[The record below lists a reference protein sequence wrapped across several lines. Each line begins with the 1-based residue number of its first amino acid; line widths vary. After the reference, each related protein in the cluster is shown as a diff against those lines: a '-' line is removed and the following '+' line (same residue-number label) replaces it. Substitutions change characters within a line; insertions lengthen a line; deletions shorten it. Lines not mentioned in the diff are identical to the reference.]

1 MCIRSS
7 KPDGYPAVMADLT
20 IPRHLASRLQSRN
33 VDKGFGIVGDYA
45 LRLFADLEDVG
56 FPVLVTADEQG
67 AAFAADAYAR
77 LRGLG
82 VVAVTYGVGG
92 LKVANAVAGAWAEQV
107 PLLVVSGAPGL
118 RERVGDVLLHHKV
131 RNFDSQLVVFE
142 ELTCAQAV
150 LDNPATAA
158 DEIDRIIAEV
168 LSQQRPGYLEIPR
181 DMVEVPISPPAVEHL
196 RAHLP
201 PVDDERLQAAVAD
214 AMDCLRSSPDPVVH
228 AGAMVWRRGLGPA
241 LVEAAERLGVPVATS
256 SLAKGL
262 FPERHPLSLGVY
274 MGAVS
279 PPEVVERVET
289 ASTVVSFGVLNTD
302 LTMGAFT
309 AHLDP
314 TRHIDAQDGEVT
326 IGLRTYRDV
335 PLWAFLPAL
344 AAAATGTVEHA
355 ASVAHP
361 RADFEVHAEAPLAVA
376 RVIAA
381 VDAHL
386 DARHGLLVDPG
397 ECLFASVDMAAPH
410 WCLASAYYATM
421 GYAVPGALGA
431 GIAVPDLRPVVLVG
445 DGAFAM
451 TGLEAAAAAFHGV
464 HPVIIVLD
472 NNGYGTQR
480 PMMDGAFNDIP
491 PLRAERL
498 PDAFGTGRGW
508 LATTEGELDSALAEA
523 MAHEELCIIRA
534 VVPQGDRSPAL
545 LRLTDAL
552 GKRV

>member
-1 MCIRSS
+1 
-7 KPDGYPAVMADLT
+7 VTELT
-20 IPRHLASRLQSRN
+20 IASHLANRLQQRG
-33 VDKGFGIVGDYA
+33 VERGFGIVGDYA
-45 LRLFADLEDVG
+45 LRLFADMEEVG
-56 FPVLVTADEQG
+56 FPFLVTADEQG

-77 LRGLG
+77 LKGLG

-92 LKVANAVAGAWAEQV
+92 LKITNAVAGAWAEQV
-107 PLLVVSGAPGL
+107 PLLVISGAPGL
-118 RERVGDVLLHHKV
+118 KERVGDVLLHHKI

-150 LDNPATAA
+150 IDNPATAA
-158 DEIDRIIAEV
+158 DEIDRVITEV
-168 LSQQRPGYLEIPR
+168 LSHQRPGYLEIPR
-181 DMVEVPISPPAVEHL
+181 DMVEVAISPPQHEHL
-196 RAHLP
+196 RSHMP
-201 PVDDERLQAAVAD
+201 PVDDERLRAAVSD
-214 AMDCLRSSPDPVVH
+214 AMECLRDSATPVVH
-228 AGAMVWRRGLGPA
+228 AGAMVWRRGLGDA
-241 LVEAAERLGVPVATS
+241 LVGAAERLQVPVATS

-279 PPEVVERVET
+279 DADVVERVET

-314 TRHIDAQDGEVT
+314 HRHIDAQDNEVT
-326 IGLRTYRDV
+326 IGLRTYKDV

-344 AAAATGTVEHA
+344 AEA
-355 ASVAHP
+355 ASGQG
-361 RADFEVHAEAPLAVA
+361 EVVTEALHHRPGFDPEDSAPLSVA

-381 VDAHL
+381 VDAHM
-386 DARHGLLVDPG
+386 DDRHGLLVDPG
-397 ECLFASVDMAAPH
+397 ECLFASVDLSAPR

-431 GIAVPDLRPVVLVG
+431 GIAEPGVRPVVLVG

-451 TGLEAAAAAFHGV
+451 TGLEAASAAFHGI
-464 HPVIIVLD
+464 HPVILVLD

-480 PMMDGAFNDIP
+480 PMKDGAFNDIP
-491 PLRAERL
+491 PLRAEAL
-498 PDAFGTGRGW
+498 PAVFGTGRGW
-508 LATTEGELDSALAEA
+508 LATTEGELDTALTDA
-523 MAHEELCIIRA
+523 MASDELCIIRA
-534 VVPQGDRSPAL
+534 LVPKADRSPAL

>member
-1 MCIRSS
+1 MTE
-7 KPDGYPAVMADLT
+7 LT
-20 IPRHLASRLQSRN
+20 IASHLASRLQQRG
-33 VDKGFGIVGDYA
+33 VKRGFGIVGDYA
-45 LRLFADLEDVG
+45 LRLFADMEEVG
-56 FPVLVTADEQG
+56 FPFLVTADEQG

-77 LRGLG
+77 LKGLG

-92 LKVANAVAGAWAEQV
+92 LKITNAVAGAWAEQV
-107 PLLVVSGAPGL
+107 PLLVISGAPGL
-118 RERVGDVLLHHKV
+118 KERVGDVLLHHKI

-150 LDNPATAA
+150 IDNPATAA
-158 DEIDRIIAEV
+158 DEIDRVITEV
-168 LSQQRPGYLEIPR
+168 LSHQRPGYLEIPR
-181 DMVEVPISPPAVEHL
+181 DMVEVAISPPQHEHL
-196 RAHLP
+196 RSHMP
-201 PVDDERLQAAVAD
+201 PVDDERLRAAVAD
-214 AMDCLRSSPDPVVH
+214 AMECLRDSATPVVH
-228 AGAMVWRRGLGPA
+228 AGAMVWRRGLGDA
-241 LVEAAERLGVPVATS
+241 LVGAAERLQVPVATS

-279 PPEVVERVET
+279 DADVVERVET

-314 TRHIDAQDGEVT
+314 HRHIDAQDNEVT
-326 IGLRTYRDV
+326 IGLRTYKDV

-344 AAAATGTVEHA
+344 AEA
-355 ASVAHP
+355 ASGQG
-361 RADFEVHAEAPLAVA
+361 EVVTEALHHRPGFDPEDSAPLSVA

-381 VDAHL
+381 VDAHM
-386 DARHGLLVDPG
+386 DDRHGLLVDPG
-397 ECLFASVDMAAPH
+397 ECLFASVDLSAPR

-431 GIAVPDLRPVVLVG
+431 GIAEPGVRPVVLVG

-451 TGLEAAAAAFHGV
+451 TGLEAASAAFHGI
-464 HPVIIVLD
+464 HPVILVLD
-472 NNGYGTQR
+472 NNGYGTQG
-480 PMMDGAFNDIP
+480 PMKDGAFNDIP
-491 PLRAERL
+491 PLRAEAL
-498 PDAFGTGRGW
+498 PAVFGTGRGW
-508 LATTEGELDSALAEA
+508 LATTEGELDTALTDA
-523 MAHEELCIIRA
+523 MASDELCIIRA
-534 VVPQGDRSPAL
+534 LVPKADRSPAL

>member
-1 MCIRSS
+1 MTE
-7 KPDGYPAVMADLT
+7 LT
-20 IPRHLASRLQSRN
+20 IASHLANRLQQRG
-33 VDKGFGIVGDYA
+33 VERGFGIVGDYA
-45 LRLFADLEDVG
+45 LRLFADMEEVG
-56 FPVLVTADEQG
+56 FPFLVTADEQG

-77 LRGLG
+77 LKGLG

-92 LKVANAVAGAWAEQV
+92 LKITNAVAGAWAEQV
-107 PLLVVSGAPGL
+107 PLLVISGAPGL
-118 RERVGDVLLHHKV
+118 KERVGDVLLHHKI

-150 LDNPATAA
+150 IDNPATAA
-158 DEIDRIIAEV
+158 DEIDRVITEV
-168 LSQQRPGYLEIPR
+168 LSHQRPGYLEIPR
-181 DMVEVPISPPAVEHL
+181 DMVEVAISPPQHEHL
-196 RAHLP
+196 RSHMP
-201 PVDDERLQAAVAD
+201 PVDDERLRAAVSD
-214 AMDCLRSSPDPVVH
+214 AMECLRDSATPVVH
-228 AGAMVWRRGLGPA
+228 AGAMVWRRGLGDA
-241 LVEAAERLGVPVATS
+241 LVGAAERLQVPVATS

-279 PPEVVERVET
+279 DADVVERVET

-314 TRHIDAQDGEVT
+314 HRHIDAQDNEVT
-326 IGLRTYRDV
+326 IGLRTYKDV

-344 AAAATGTVEHA
+344 AEA
-355 ASVAHP
+355 ASGQG
-361 RADFEVHAEAPLAVA
+361 EVVTEALHHRPGFDPEDSAPLSVA

-381 VDAHL
+381 VDAHM
-386 DARHGLLVDPG
+386 DDRHGLLVDPG
-397 ECLFASVDMAAPH
+397 ECLFASVDLSAPR

-431 GIAVPDLRPVVLVG
+431 GIAEPGVRPVVLVG

-451 TGLEAAAAAFHGV
+451 TGLEAASAAFHGI
-464 HPVIIVLD
+464 HPVILVLD

-480 PMMDGAFNDIP
+480 PMKDGAFNDIP
-491 PLRAERL
+491 PLRAEAL
-498 PDAFGTGRGW
+498 PAVFGTGRGW
-508 LATTEGELDSALAEA
+508 LATTEGELDTALTDA
-523 MAHEELCIIRA
+523 MASDELCIIRA
-534 VVPQGDRSPAL
+534 LVPKADRSPAL

>member
-1 MCIRSS
+1 
-7 KPDGYPAVMADLT
+7 MADLT
-20 IPRHLASRLQSRN
+20 IPQHLADRLRQRG
-33 VDKGFGIVGDYA
+33 VDRGFGIVGDYA
-45 LRLFADLEDVG
+45 LRLFADMEEVG
-56 FPVLVTADEQG
+56 FPFLVTADEQG

-77 LRGLG
+77 LKGLG

-92 LKVANAVAGAWAEQV
+92 LKIANAVAGAWAEQV

-118 RERVGDVLLHHKV
+118 KERAGDVLLHHKI

-150 LDNPATAA
+150 IDNPATAA
-158 DEIDRIIAEV
+158 DEIDRVITQV

-181 DMVEVPISPPAVEHL
+181 DMVEVAIAPPQHDAL
-196 RAHLP
+196 RSHMP
-201 PVDDERLQAAVAD
+201 HVDDERLKAAVAD
-214 AMDCLRSSPDPVVH
+214 AMEVLRGSATPVVH

-241 LVEAAERLGVPVATS
+241 LVAAAERLQVPVATS

-279 PPEVVERVET
+279 DPDVVERVES

-314 TRHIDAQDGEVT
+314 YRHIDAQDTEVT

-335 PLWAFLPAL
+335 PLWSFLPAL
-344 AAAATGTVEHA
+344 AEAASGEAEAAAAPAREHPSFTAEPGA
-355 ASVAHP
+355 ALS
-361 RADFEVHAEAPLAVA
+361 VA

-386 DARHGLLVDPG
+386 DDRHGLLVDPG
-397 ECLFASVDMAAPH
+397 ECLFASVDLAAPH

-431 GIAVPDLRPVVLVG
+431 GIAEPQLRPVVLVG

-451 TGLEAAAAAFHGV
+451 TGLEAATAAFHGV
-464 HPVIIVLD
+464 HPVIVVLD

-480 PMMDGAFNDIP
+480 PMKDGDFNDIP
-491 PLRAERL
+491 PLKAELL
-498 PDAFGTGRGW
+498 PAVFGTGRGW
-508 LATTEGELDSALAEA
+508 LATTEDELDVALTQA
-523 MAHEELCIIRA
+523 MASDELCLIRA

>member
-1 MCIRSS
+1 MTE
-7 KPDGYPAVMADLT
+7 LT
-20 IPRHLASRLQSRN
+20 IASHLANRLQQRG
-33 VDKGFGIVGDYA
+33 VKRGFGIVGDYA
-45 LRLFADLEDVG
+45 LRLFADMEEVG
-56 FPVLVTADEQG
+56 FPFLVTADEQG

-77 LRGLG
+77 LKGLG

-92 LKVANAVAGAWAEQV
+92 LKVTNAVAGAWAEQV
-107 PLLVVSGAPGL
+107 PLLVISGAPGL
-118 RERVGDVLLHHKV
+118 KERVGDVLLHHKI

-150 LDNPATAA
+150 IDNPATAA
-158 DEIDRIIAEV
+158 DEIDRVITEV
-168 LSQQRPGYLEIPR
+168 LSHQRPGYLEIPR
-181 DMVEVPISPPAVEHL
+181 DMVEVAISPPQHEHL
-196 RAHLP
+196 RSHMP
-201 PVDDERLQAAVAD
+201 PVDDERLRAAVSD
-214 AMDCLRSSPDPVVH
+214 AMECLRDSATPVVH
-228 AGAMVWRRGLGPA
+228 AGAMVWRRGLGDA
-241 LVEAAERLGVPVATS
+241 LVGAAERLQVPVATS

-279 PPEVVERVET
+279 DADVVERVET

-314 TRHIDAQDGEVT
+314 HRHIDAQDNEVT
-326 IGLRTYRDV
+326 IGLRTYKDV

-344 AAAATGTVEHA
+344 AEA
-355 ASVAHP
+355 ASGQG
-361 RADFEVHAEAPLAVA
+361 EVVTEALHHRPGFDPEDSAPLSVA

-381 VDAHL
+381 VDAHM
-386 DARHGLLVDPG
+386 DDRHGLLVDPG
-397 ECLFASVDMAAPH
+397 ECLFASVDLSAPR

-431 GIAVPDLRPVVLVG
+431 GIAEPGVRPVVLVG

-451 TGLEAAAAAFHGV
+451 TGLEAASAAFHGI
-464 HPVIIVLD
+464 HPVILVLD

-480 PMMDGAFNDIP
+480 PMKDGAFNDIP
-491 PLRAERL
+491 PLRAEAL
-498 PDAFGTGRGW
+498 PAVFGTGRGW
-508 LATTEGELDSALAEA
+508 LATTEGELDTALTDA
-523 MAHEELCIIRA
+523 MASDELCIIRA
-534 VVPQGDRSPAL
+534 LVPKADRSPAL

>member
-1 MCIRSS
+1 V
-7 KPDGYPAVMADLT
+7 DELT
-20 IPRHLASRLQSRN
+20 LSRHLADRLREHG
-33 VDKGFGIVGDYA
+33 VDRGFGIVGDYA

-56 FPVLVTADEQG
+56 FPILVTADEQG

-77 LRGLG
+77 LKGLG

-92 LKVANAVAGAWAEQV
+92 LKIANAVAGAWAEQV

-118 RERVGDVLLHHKV
+118 RERVGDVLLHHKI
-131 RNFDSQLVVFE
+131 RNFDSQLVIFE

-150 LDNPATAA
+150 LDNPVTAA
-158 DEIDRIIAEV
+158 DEIDRVIAEV

-181 DMVEVPISPPAVEHL
+181 DMVEIPISTPHSAKL

-201 PVDDERLQAAVAD
+201 PVDDDRLQAAVAD
-214 AMDCLRSSPDPVVH
+214 AMDCLRGSSTPVVH

-241 LVEAAERLGVPVATS
+241 LVAAAERLQVPVATS

-279 PPEVVERVET
+279 PPDVVRRVEE

-314 TRHIDAQDGEVT
+314 QRHIDAQDTEVT

-344 AAAATGTVEHA
+344 AAAASGTTEQSTEA
-355 ASVAHP
+355 AHVRMEFVAQQGVPLSVS
-361 RADFEVHAEAPLAVA
+361 

-386 DARHGLLVDPG
+386 DERHGLLVDPG
-397 ECLFASVDMAAPH
+397 ECLFASVDLAAPH

-431 GIAVPDLRPVVLVG
+431 GVAAPDLRPVVLVG

-451 TGLEAAAAAFHGV
+451 TGLEAASAPFHGV

-480 PMMDGAFNDIP
+480 PMMDGDFNDIP
-491 PLRAERL
+491 PLRAELL
-498 PDAFGTGRGW
+498 PEVFGTGLGW
-508 LATTEGELDSALAEA
+508 LATTEDELDLALAEA
-523 MAHEELCIIRA
+523 MASTGLGIIRA

>member
-1 MCIRSS
+1 M
-7 KPDGYPAVMADLT
+7 DELT
-20 IPRHLASRLQSRN
+20 ISQHLADRLRQRG
-33 VDKGFGIVGDYA
+33 VDRGFGIVGDYA
-45 LRLFADLEDVG
+45 LRLFADLEEVG
-56 FPVLVTADEQG
+56 FPILVTADEQG
-67 AAFAADAYAR
+67 ASFAADAYAR
-77 LRGLG
+77 LKGLG

-92 LKVANAVAGAWAEQV
+92 LKIANAVAGAWAEQV

-118 RERVGDVLLHHKV
+118 RERAGDVLLHHKI
-131 RNFDSQLVVFE
+131 RSFDSQLVVFE

-150 LDNPATAA
+150 IDNPAIAA
-158 DEIDRIIAEV
+158 DEIDRVIAEV

-181 DMVEVPISPPAVEHL
+181 DMVEVPIAAPRHEHL

-201 PVDDERLQAAVAD
+201 PVDDDRLRAAVAD
-214 AMDCLRSSPDPVVH
+214 AMECLRDSHTPVVH

-241 LVEAAERLGVPVATS
+241 LVEAAERLQVPVATS

-279 PPEVVERVET
+279 SPEVVERVEG
-289 ASTVVSFGVLNTD
+289 ASTVISFGVLNTD

-314 TRHIDAQDGEVT
+314 HRHIDAQDTEVT
-326 IGLRTYRDV
+326 IGLRTYKDV

-344 AAAATGTVEHA
+344 AEA
-355 ASVAHP
+355 ASGQGEEVTSPVHP
-361 RADFEVHAEAPLAVA
+361 RPGFIAEPGTPLSVA

-386 DARHGLLVDPG
+386 DDRHGLLVDPG
-397 ECLFASVDMAAPH
+397 ECLFASVDLTAPH

-431 GIAVPDLRPVVLVG
+431 GIAAPDLRPVVLVG

-451 TGLEAAAAAFHGV
+451 TGLEAATAAFHGV
-464 HPVIIVLD
+464 NPVILILD
-472 NNGYGTQR
+472 NHGYGTQR
-480 PMMDGAFNDIP
+480 PMKDGAFNDIP
-491 PLRAERL
+491 ALKGEHL
-498 PDAFGTGRGW
+498 PTVFGTGRGW
-508 LATTEGELDSALAEA
+508 LANTEDELDAALTEA
-523 MAHEELCIIRA
+523 MASDELCIVRA

>member
-1 MCIRSS
+1 MSDVTS
-7 KPDGYPAVMADLT
+7 ELT
-20 IPRHLASRLQSRN
+20 IAQHLSNRLAQHG
-33 VDKGFGIVGDYA
+33 VDRGFGIVGDYA
-45 LRLFADLEDVG
+45 LRLFADLDDIG
-56 FPVLVTADEQG
+56 FPMLVTADEQG

-77 LRGLG
+77 LKGLG
-82 VVAVTYGVGG
+82 VVGVTYGVGG
-92 LKVANAVAGAWAEQV
+92 LKIANAVAGAWAEQV
-107 PLLVVSGAPGL
+107 PLLVVSGAPGVK
-118 RERVGDVLLHHKV
+118 ERVGDVLLHHKI

-142 ELTCAQAV
+142 ELTCAQALV
-150 LDNPATAA
+150 DNPATAA
-158 DEIDRIIAEV
+158 DEIDRVIAQV

-181 DMVEVPISPPAVEHL
+181 DLVDVPIAPPTHAQL
-196 RAHLP
+196 RSHLP
-201 PVDDERLQAAVAD
+201 TVDDDRLRAAVAD
-214 AMDCLRSSPDPVVH
+214 AMDCLRDSPTPVIH

-241 LVEAAERLGVPVATS
+241 LIEAAERLQVPVATS

-279 PPEVVERVET
+279 EPDVVERVET

-314 TRHIDAQDGEVT
+314 HRHIDAQDTEVT

-344 AAAATGTVEHA
+344 AEAAQGEGIDPLEELHHRPGFDPQAG
-355 ASVAHP
+355 
-361 RADFEVHAEAPLAVA
+361 APLSVA

-381 VDAHL
+381 VDRYL
-386 DARHGLLVDPG
+386 DDRHGLLVDPG
-397 ECLFASVDMAAPH
+397 ECLFASVDLAAPR
-410 WCLASAYYATM
+410 WCLSSAYYATM

-431 GIAVPDLRPVVLVG
+431 GIAEPSLRPVVLVG

-464 HPVIIVLD
+464 KPVILVLD

-480 PMMDGAFNDIP
+480 PMKDGPFNDIP
-491 PLRAERL
+491 PLMAEAL
-498 PDAFGTGRGW
+498 PAVFGTGRGW
-508 LATTEGELDSALAEA
+508 LATTEDELDTALSAA
-523 MAHEELCIIRA
+523 MAADELCIIRA
-534 VVPQGDRSPAL
+534 VVPKGDRSPAL

>member
-1 MCIRSS
+1 MTE
-7 KPDGYPAVMADLT
+7 LT
-20 IPRHLASRLQSRN
+20 IASHLANRLQQRG
-33 VDKGFGIVGDYA
+33 VERGFGIVGDYA
-45 LRLFADLEDVG
+45 LRLFADMEEVG
-56 FPVLVTADEQG
+56 FPFLVTADEQG

-77 LRGLG
+77 LKGLG

-92 LKVANAVAGAWAEQV
+92 LKITNAVAGAWAEQV
-107 PLLVVSGAPGL
+107 PLLVISGAPGL
-118 RERVGDVLLHHKV
+118 KERVGDVLLHHKI

-150 LDNPATAA
+150 IDNPATAA
-158 DEIDRIIAEV
+158 DEIDRVITEV
-168 LSQQRPGYLEIPR
+168 LSHQRPGYLEIPR
-181 DMVEVPISPPAVEHL
+181 DMVEVAISPPQNEHL
-196 RAHLP
+196 RSHMP
-201 PVDDERLQAAVAD
+201 PVDDERLRAAVAD
-214 AMDCLRSSPDPVVH
+214 AIECLRDSATPVVH
-228 AGAMVWRRGLGPA
+228 AGAMVWRRGLGDA
-241 LVEAAERLGVPVATS
+241 LVGAAERLQVPVATS

-279 PPEVVERVET
+279 DADVVERVET

-314 TRHIDAQDGEVT
+314 HRHIDAQDNEVT
-326 IGLRTYRDV
+326 IGLRTYKDV

-344 AAAATGTVEHA
+344 AEA
-355 ASVAHP
+355 ASGQG
-361 RADFEVHAEAPLAVA
+361 EVVSEALHHRPGFDPEDSAPLSVA

-381 VDAHL
+381 VDAHM
-386 DARHGLLVDPG
+386 DDRHGLLVDPG
-397 ECLFASVDMAAPH
+397 ECLFASVDLSAPR

-431 GIAVPDLRPVVLVG
+431 GIAEPGVRPVVLVG

-451 TGLEAAAAAFHGV
+451 TGLEAASAAFHGI
-464 HPVIIVLD
+464 HPVILVLD

-480 PMMDGAFNDIP
+480 PMKDGAFNDIP
-491 PLRAERL
+491 PLRAEAL
-498 PDAFGTGRGW
+498 PAVFGTGRGW
-508 LATTEGELDSALAEA
+508 LATTEGELDTALTDA
-523 MAHEELCIIRA
+523 MASDELCIIRA
-534 VVPQGDRSPAL
+534 LVPKADRSPAL

>member
-1 MCIRSS
+1 MKR
-7 KPDGYPAVMADLT
+7 
-20 IPRHLASRLQSRN
+20 
-33 VDKGFGIVGDYA
+33 GFGIVGDYA
-45 LRLFADLEDVG
+45 LRLFADMEEVG
-56 FPVLVTADEQG
+56 FPFLVTADEQG

-77 LRGLG
+77 LKGLG

-92 LKVANAVAGAWAEQV
+92 LKITNAVAGAWAEQV
-107 PLLVVSGAPGL
+107 PLLVISGAPGL
-118 RERVGDVLLHHKV
+118 KERVGDVLLHHKI

-150 LDNPATAA
+150 IDNPATAA
-158 DEIDRIIAEV
+158 DEIDRVITEV
-168 LSQQRPGYLEIPR
+168 LSHQRPGYLEIPR
-181 DMVEVPISPPAVEHL
+181 DMVEVAISPPQHEHL
-196 RAHLP
+196 RSHMP
-201 PVDDERLQAAVAD
+201 PVDDERLRAAVAD
-214 AMDCLRSSPDPVVH
+214 AMECLRDSATPVVH
-228 AGAMVWRRGLGPA
+228 AGAMVWRRGLGDA
-241 LVEAAERLGVPVATS
+241 LVGAAERLQVPVATS

-279 PPEVVERVET
+279 DADVVERVET

-314 TRHIDAQDGEVT
+314 HRHIDAQDNEVT
-326 IGLRTYRDV
+326 IGLRTYKDV

-344 AAAATGTVEHA
+344 AEA
-355 ASVAHP
+355 ASGQG
-361 RADFEVHAEAPLAVA
+361 EVVTEALHHRPGFDPEDSAPLSVA

-381 VDAHL
+381 VDAHM
-386 DARHGLLVDPG
+386 DDRHGLLVDPG
-397 ECLFASVDMAAPH
+397 ECLFASVDLSAPR

-431 GIAVPDLRPVVLVG
+431 GIAEPGVRPVVLVG

-451 TGLEAAAAAFHGV
+451 TGLEAASAAFHGI
-464 HPVIIVLD
+464 HPVILVLD

-480 PMMDGAFNDIP
+480 PMKDGAFNDIP
-491 PLRAERL
+491 PLRAEAL
-498 PDAFGTGRGW
+498 PAVFGTGRGW
-508 LATTEGELDSALAEA
+508 LATTEGELDTALTDA
-523 MAHEELCIIRA
+523 MASDELCIIRA
-534 VVPQGDRSPAL
+534 LVPKADRSPAL